1 MDYEKVIAERDA
13 LRQEVL
19 YLSAE
24 IEQLKRMIF
33 GSKKERFVPEVADKI
48 QLSLFEEQASTQKS
62 THEKEK
68 ISYERNKPVK
78 RHPGRNEIPEH
89 FEVEQIVIEPQQDV
103 TGMIKIG
110 EQITEYAVS
119 YTHLRAHETVLDL
132 VCRLLLEKK
141 KKTKKEDNRIF
152 IHNAQTSTHY

>member
-110 EQITEYAVS
+110 EQITEYVDYIPGS
-119 YTHLRAHETVLDL
+119 F
-132 VCRLLLEKK
+132 KK
-141 KKTKKEDNRIF
+141 IKLIR
-152 IHNAQTSTHY
+152 QT